1 MIAPARIPHTARPP
15 GVDTSRSLPVVR
27 IVALLLGCFTV
38 ATLVAAAALT
48 RVPSSTDAPS
58 PATIHAAVE
67 RFVDAANAT
76 ITTGDGAAFDG
87 VLAEDFRLHAE
98 ATGIGSDRA
107 ALARYLAGVRATYP
121 DASFVSDDV
130 MADGHLALLRFEL
143 HGGGSG
149 AVAGV
154 PVGRPLIPGDGVAIL
169 RVAGRRVAEVWG
181 FVSLPAV
188 EPVSA
193 VTVTAHTS
201 GSVVGAARVTYAPGA
216 EGANVSGSLL
226 PARTTPT
233 GPSTTARSVPC
244 SIDTITGPGR
254 TLFGS
259 PAPGP

>member
-48 RVPSSTDAPS
+48 RVPSSTDSPS
-58 PATIHAAVE
+58 PATIHAAVD

-87 VLAEDFRLHAE
+87 VLADDFRLHAE
-98 ATGIGSDRA
+98 ATGIGSDRT
-107 ALARYLAGVRATYP
+107 ALARYLAGVRATFP
-121 DASFVSDDV
+121 DASFVPEDV

-143 HGGGSG
+143 HGDDSG
-149 AVAGV
+149 TVAGV
-154 PVGRPLIPGDGVAIL
+154 PVGRPSIPVKDVAML
-169 RVAGRRVAEVWG
+169 RLAGRYIAEVWG

-193 VTVTAHTS
+193 VTVTARTS
-201 GSVVGAARVTYAPGA
+201 GSVVGAARMTYAPGA
-216 EGANVSGSLL
+216 GEPNRVL
-226 PARTTPT
+226 
-233 GPSTTARSVPC
+233 
-244 SIDTITGPGR
+244 
-254 TLFGS
+254 
-259 PAPGP
+259 PGPVIVSLEQGTLRAVIDGPVGIVRAERRE